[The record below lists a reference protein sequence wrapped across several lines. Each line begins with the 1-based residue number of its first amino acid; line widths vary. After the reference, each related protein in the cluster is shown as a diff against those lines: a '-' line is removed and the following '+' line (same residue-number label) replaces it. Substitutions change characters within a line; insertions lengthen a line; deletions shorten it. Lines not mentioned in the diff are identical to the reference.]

1 MTPPSLTTPMVI
13 GCYQVTDTTGH
24 ALAAG
29 SGFWSGPVRL
39 DTALAPVDGDSGLTS
54 TPGYYSLLPTATIT
68 PADAIDTAMFRATWH
83 ILPPDTLLL
92 ARSTG
97 MNGQF
102 LRLLP
107 QGQHFAG
114 VEVWANDVPASPA
127 SLAGRPVLARRVP
140 CPDNSGD

>member
-1 MTPPSLTTPMVI
+1 MVI
-13 GCYQVTDTTGH
+13 GCYQVTDTTGR

-39 DTALAPVDGDSGLTS
+39 DTVLASVDGDSGLIS
-54 TPGYYSLLPTATIT
+54 APGYYSLIPTAAIT
-68 PADAIDTAMFRATWH
+68 PTDAIDTAMFRATWH

-102 LRLLP
+102 IRLLP

-114 VEVWANDVPASPA
+114 VEVWANDVPASP
-127 SLAGRPVLARRVP
+127 LLLEGRPVRARRVP
-140 CPDNSGD
+140 CPDNLGE